1 MHITCPFCKQ
11 TYEVEDQYLG
21 QQIECQKCKHEFTI
35 AQSQEPPQKTAAPP
49 SPAAGTGAEVFK
61 TPLLSRIFN
70 VFGGLSLAG
79 TIFCIAGAVIMGIRQ
94 DNMYA
99 GMAILPAIFATLLN
113 ALIMF
118 GLSKLVKAISET
130 AFNTRQILKIQRNKP

>member
-1 MHITCPFCKQ
+1 MHTTCPFCKQ

-70 VFGGLSLAG
+70 VFG
-79 TIFCIAGAVIMGIRQ
+79 
-94 DNMYA
+94 
-99 GMAILPAIFATLLN
+99 
-113 ALIMF
+113 
-118 GLSKLVKAISET
+118 
-130 AFNTRQILKIQRNKP
+130 